1 MKRLLT
7 TAGLL
12 AAAQIWAAAAAFAG
26 PWEEGMA
33 AYNRGD
39 YVPAVRFVRPLAQ
52 AGNAKAQALLGV
64 MYRRGEGVA
73 RSTATAFMWLSLAA
87 KQGDPKARA
96 QLKTVARMIT
106 PDELSR
112 ARELMQACENSNYS
126 NCAY

>member
-1 MKRLLT
+1 MKALST

-12 AAAQIWAAAAAFAG
+12 AAAQIWGSATAFAG

-39 YVPAVRFVRPLAQ
+39 YVPAVQFVRPLAQ

-73 RSTATAFMWLSLAA
+73 RSSAIAFMWLGLAA
-87 KQGDPKARA
+87 KQGDPKAKA
-96 QLKTVARMIT
+96 QLKTVART
-106 PDELSR
+106 LSSDELSR
-112 ARELMQACENSNYS
+112 ARAMMQACESSNYS